1 MIVPILKRIVVIGEE
16 PEHTDDF
23 VLAANADIGVADSEG
38 VEYFYFRILT
48 PKRLLTILNEDK
60 ILNGRATFIVN
71 EYDLKLVE
79 NEINNILKDCIRST
93 WDEVAIAINRHLE
106 WEYDNIQ
113 YETLEEAMERLKRIK
128 EEI

>member
-23 VLAANADIGVADSEG
+23 VLAANADIGVADSED
-38 VEYFYFRILT
+38 VEYFYFRIMS

-79 NEINNILKDCIRST
+79 NEINNILKECIRPT

-113 YETLEEAMERLKRIK
+113 YETLAGKRLKKIK
-128 EEI
+128 EGI